1 MPVPVVPGVCRRSGT
16 AWTCVPV
23 WFRQPGTGGDLNIL
37 RGWPTT
43 GTYSISQR
51 TSAVLWRSVW

>member
-1 MPVPVVPGVCRRSGT
+1 MPVPVVPDVCRRNGT

-23 WFRQPGTGGDLNIL
+23 WFRRPGIGEDLNIL

-51 TSAVLWRSVW
+51 TSAVL